1 MVTLQKDYTIQRY
14 VGLSTDTKPTAGSG
28 DLFLEMDT
36 SKVFM
41 YDESGT
47 SWVEVSVAW

>member
-14 VGLSTDTKPTAGSG
+14 VGLSTDTKPAASNG

-36 SKVFM
+36 STVFM
-41 YDESGT
+41 YDQTGA
-47 SWVEVSVAW
+47 SWMEVSLVW

>member
-14 VGLSTDTKPTAGSG
+14 VGLSTDTKPTAGNG

-47 SWVEVSVAW
+47 SWVEVSVVW

>member
-1 MVTLQKDYTIQRY
+1 MVTLQTDYTIQRY
-14 VGLSTDTKPTAGSG
+14 VGLSTDTKPTASNG

-47 SWVEVSVAW
+47 SWVEVNIVW